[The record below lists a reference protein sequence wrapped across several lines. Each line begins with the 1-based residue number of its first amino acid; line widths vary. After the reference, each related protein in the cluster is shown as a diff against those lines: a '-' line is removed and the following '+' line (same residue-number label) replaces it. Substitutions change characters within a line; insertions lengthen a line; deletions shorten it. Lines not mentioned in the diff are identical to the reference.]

1 PSIKTKVSL
10 GSKPRRLNWTLPSPP
25 LTMFRFTVQPAF
37 CGMYS
42 CRSVALRIP
51 NFSMSCGRYV
61 STGFGPV
68 SSAVGIFEPVTTTRS
83 TSAEGAGAPGSA
95 GTAGAG
101 SCAKALDVRM
111 NGNPTLA
118 TRASRTNLNVFS
130 AFLVISFSIGLVRF
144 RQGYSISKA
153 LTSFFFT
160 FFEVF
165 LNGQTGL
172 FVARSS
178 GLAEEVNGWQAF
190 FSVFLKFFLGHAH
203 RDFGSG

>member
-1 PSIKTKVSL
+1 MPS
-10 GSKPRRLNWTLPSPP
+10 
-25 LTMFRFTVQPAF
+25 
-37 CGMYS
+37 
-42 CRSVALRIP
+42 
-51 NFSMSCGRYV
+51 FSMSCGRYV
-61 STGFGPV
+61 STGYGPV
-68 SSAVGIFEPVTTTRS
+68 SSAVGMFEPVTATRS
-83 TSAEGAGAPGSA
+83 TAAAGAGAPGGGGA
-95 GTAGAG
+95 GAAGAG
-101 SCAKALDVRM
+101 NCARALDARM
-111 NGNPTLA
+111 NGNPTPA
-118 TRASRTNLNVFS
+118 MSASRTNLNVFS